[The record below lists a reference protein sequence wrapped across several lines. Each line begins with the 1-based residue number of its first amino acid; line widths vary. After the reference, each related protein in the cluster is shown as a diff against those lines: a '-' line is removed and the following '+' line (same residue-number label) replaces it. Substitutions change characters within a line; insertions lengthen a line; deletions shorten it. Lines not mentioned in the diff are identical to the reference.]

1 MSTSLLPGDEY
12 FIVDVSIKGNRNNK
26 TIKLLIDSDK
36 GIDIDT
42 CASISRE
49 LSEQL
54 EEEDLIEGSFVLE
67 VSSPGI
73 DYPLK
78 SLRQYRKNIGRRIQV
93 LLEENKTIEGELISV
108 DKDRIIVRQE
118 LKGKG
123 KKKEVREMALP
134 FDQIKKSKILV
145 SFKK

>member
-1 MSTSLLPGDEY
+1 MLSSLLPGEQY
-12 FIVDVSIKGNRNNK
+12 YMVDIAVTGNKEK
-26 TIKLLIDSDK
+26 TIKVLVDSDE

-42 CASISRE
+42 CALISRN
-49 LSEQL
+49 LSERL
-54 EEEDLIEGSFVLE
+54 EEEDLIEDSFVLE

-78 SLRQYRKNIGRRIQV
+78 SLRQYRKNIGRRIQI
-93 LLEENKTIEGELISV
+93 LLKDNKIIEGELMMV
-108 DKDRIIVRQE
+108 DEEQIKVKQE
-118 LKGKG
+118 LKQRG
-123 KKKEVREMALP
+123 KKKELKEMVLP